1 MDESACPGCRQRDAE
16 IAELKRRL
24 AAVEAKLNTNSGNSS
39 TPPSANPLG
48 AKPPVVKK
56 KSKRK
61 RGAQPGHPPH
71 LKQLLPPERMTRI
84 EMIVPPTCQG
94 CGAVLSSKAGPDDP
108 EPQRFQVVEL
118 PPIVAEVTEYQAH
131 GRTCRCC
138 GHLTQATIPAEV
150 RAHSVGPRLTAT
162 LSYFS
167 GCHGVSK
174 RGVEDIAD
182 SVFAAP
188 IALGTVA
195 NLEQEVSAA
204 LEPSHRQALEAVRQ
218 AGVKYADETS
228 WKLWGKLCWL
238 WAAATVG
245 VAVFVI
251 HAKRSAL
258 GLKAILGENI
268 EGIVHSDRWH
278 VYLQVAEQR
287 RQLCWAHLK
296 RDLRKIVDGG
306 GPSAFVGRRGLRIV
320 GDLFAAWHA
329 FQAGTITRGRLQE
342 LDCAAPTTLRQ
353 NARRRRSGR
362 RRARSEVL
370 REPAESGIG
379 VVDLRTRRGCGTDQQ
394 LHGTSGA
401 SGGVVAT
408 PEFRL
413 QQRGGLP
420 LRGAHSHGCA
430 NLPPSRAQHPRVSC
444 RSRSG
449 TPLRTHIRKTTC
461 SGMNGYSWTSSQA
474 SSFQTQMSCK
484 NRPSLSVASPR

>member
-61 RGAQPGHPPH
+61 RGAEPGHPPH
-71 LKQLLPPERMTRI
+71 LKQLLPPQRVTRI

-296 RDLRKIVDGG
+296 RDLRKIVDCG

-342 LDCAAPTTLRQ
+342 LIAPLQRRFGKTLVEGGLGDD
-353 NARRRRSGR
+353 ARVAKFCVNLLNLESALWTFARVEGVEPTNNFMERLVRLAVLWRRRSFGCN
-362 RRARSEVL
+362 S
-370 REPAESGIG
+370 
-379 VVDLRTRRGCGTDQQ
+379 VVGCRF
-394 LHGTSGA
+394 
-401 SGGVVAT
+401 V
-408 PEFRL
+408 ERI
-413 QQRGGLP
+413 
-420 LRGAHSHGCA
+420 SHGCA

-461 SGMNGYSWTSSQA
+461 SGMNGY
-474 SSFQTQMSCK
+474 
-484 NRPSLSVASPR
+484 